1 MSDGQFT
8 LEILLEELHI
18 ATAGE
23 LLNRVRSG
31 KASASELNVARQ
43 MLKDNN
49 IELRPNAT
57 SPLGKLAD
65 ELPDAFD
72 VDDQYPTH

>member
-1 MSDGQFT
+1 MSTD
-8 LEILLEELHI
+8 LESLLADLHLAITEQLLERVKTGV
-18 ATAGE
+18 AT
-23 LLNRVRSG
+23 
-31 KASASELNVARQ
+31 ASELNVARQ

-65 ELPDAFD
+65 ALPDAFD
-72 VDDQYPTH
+72 VDDQYPRH